1 MKTKIFHYILGIVAS
16 IALILVILISSFE
29 IAAYSDYG
37 WYEKE
42 YLKYEVLD
50 DLEMEIEDA
59 IYVTE
64 EMMAYLRGNRK
75 NLVVHTVVAGEE
87 REFFNDREKAHM
99 VDVQNLFLGGLN
111 LRKSAM
117 AIFVA
122 VLVILVFSKADWK
135 KILPKSFLIGEGSFM
150 AVVGIFGGLIATDFN
165 KYFTI
170 FHELFFDN
178 DLWILDPETDLL
190 IRMLP
195 EGFFYDM
202 VIRISVIFIVLLV
215 SLLFI
220 SIFILCKRNA
230 GMRIILS
237 KQKQEKLHLCRK
249 LW

>member
-1 MKTKIFHYILGIVAS
+1 MRPKIFHYILGIIAS
-16 IALILVILISSFE
+16 ISMILIILITSVE

-50 DLEMEIEDA
+50 DLEMEIDDA
-59 IYVTE
+59 MYVTE
-64 EMMAYLRGNRK
+64 EMMAYLRGNRE
-75 NLVVHTVVAGEE
+75 NLVVDIVVAGEE

-111 LRKSAM
+111 LRRVAM
-117 AIFVA
+117 AVFVA

-135 KILPKSFLIGEGSFM
+135 RNLPKSFLMGT
-150 AVVGIFGGLIATDFN
+150 GIFVIAVGVLGSLIAMDFN

-178 DLWILDPETDLL
+178 DLWILDPRTELL

-195 EGFFYDM
+195 EGFFFDM
-202 VIRISVIFIVLLV
+202 VVRIGGIFIIFLVIF
-215 SLLFI
+215 LFI
-220 SIFILCKRNA
+220 NILILYKRKSVV
-230 GMRIILS
+230 RDS
-237 KQKQEKLHLCRK
+237 VQK
-249 LW
+249 